1 VRSYVLGPQTARQDA
16 VLIAMNLD
24 RFGPALSVEDLESQ
38 FHLFA
43 KLWGVLGDSANY
55 SDLVMKMLIGLRQPY
70 VRPAQ

>member
-1 VRSYVLGPQTARQDA
+1 
-16 VLIAMNLD
+16 MNLD